1 MNDESLKGIPL
12 MAYSSLLSTIH
23 DEKHP
28 IGNIGRGSHY
38 SVFICAQ
45 WLNENLEPDYK
56 YHANTQR
63 FSVIW
68 DEDHDERIIPVIEHA
83 YMIGLFAPV
92 KFIGERKGIL
102 TIIVS
107 DNFWSRCD
115 QKDYQKRWNEIASSK
130 ISDDSWIV
138 EISPESA
145 MASSCIVYPTGSF
158 AETYLKNI
166 ENLWGLGLSGSP
178 TAYCLPKQHRDPLV

>member
-1 MNDESLKGIPL
+1 

-28 IGNIGRGSHY
+28 IGNIARGSHY

-45 WLNENLEPDYK
+45 WLNEHLEPDYK

-83 YMIGLFAPV
+83 YMSGLLAPV

-107 DNFWSRCD
+107 DSFWSRCD
-115 QKDYQKRWNEIASSK
+115 KNGYLKRWNEIASSK
-130 ISDDSWIV
+130 ISDDSWSV
-138 EISPESA
+138 EINPDSELD
-145 MASSCIVYPTGSF
+145 SSHIVYPTGDF

-166 ENLWGLGLSGSP
+166 ENIWNLGLSGSP
-178 TAYCLPKQHRDPLV
+178 TAYCIPRRHRNPLV

>member
-1 MNDESLKGIPL
+1 

-23 DEKHP
+23 DERHP
-28 IGNIGRGSHY
+28 IGKIGRGSHY

-45 WLNENLEPDYK
+45 WLNEHLEPDYN

-102 TIIVS
+102 TLIVS

-115 QKDYQKRWNEIASSK
+115 QKDQKDYLKRWNEIASSK
-130 ISDDSWIV
+130 ISDDSWSV
-138 EISPESA
+138 EIRPESE
-145 MASSCIVYPTGSF
+145 MAESYIVYPTGSF

-178 TAYCLPKQHRDPLV
+178 TAYCLPQRPRDPLV